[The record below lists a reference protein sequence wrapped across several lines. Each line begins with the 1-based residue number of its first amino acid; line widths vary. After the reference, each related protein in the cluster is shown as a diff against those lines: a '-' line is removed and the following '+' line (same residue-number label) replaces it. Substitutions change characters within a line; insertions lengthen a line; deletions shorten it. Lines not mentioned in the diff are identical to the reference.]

1 MTILLM
7 FFTFSLLGG
16 LLTRRIPK
24 YYQCLEKC
32 GRDPLDDP
40 EESRKFDAC
49 RDKCIEVALNIC
61 VDQATDEATGRKCVK
76 KAEER
81 CIANCVE
88 DGDCIR
94 LCKAIYSQET
104 V

>member
-32 GRDPLDDP
+32 GRDPLDDH
-40 EESRKFDAC
+40 
-49 RDKCIEVALNIC
+49 KCIEVALNIC